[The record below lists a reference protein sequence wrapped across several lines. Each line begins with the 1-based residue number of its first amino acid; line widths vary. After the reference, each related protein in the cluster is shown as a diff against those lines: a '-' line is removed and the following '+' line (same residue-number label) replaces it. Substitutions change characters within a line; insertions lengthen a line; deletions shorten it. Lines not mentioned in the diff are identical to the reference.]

1 MLKLKIVGDLCVN
14 IQYIL
19 CVWFLVYVI
28 SILEFLGMII
38 IGLGQLDWLASDLFI
53 ALAYDS

>member
-38 IGLGQLDWLASDLFI
+38 IGLGQLDWLVSDLFI